1 MRVVELSDHPAEMLD
16 QVARQRQAAQ
26 RRAQDQ
32 YEDTLVQYQ
41 ARVQTMRVRRDRARA
56 GHRWLEWLRLAFGVL
71 VAKRRLPRR
80 PLQPAATADTD
91 TEARLRAG
99 IEGEQ
104 RVAAELGRAL
114 SDEWTLLHGYLNRRG
129 EIDHL
134 LLGPSG
140 LFAIEVKTVNA
151 TVHIDGDRWRAD
163 KYDRYGNLVEQRLI
177 EDRKGRSPSRQLT
190 EPAAEL
196 ESFLHRRGQ
205 RVQVQRVVLLLHE
218 RSKLGVVRNPTVQAG
233 TSVGYLL
240 SLARASADR
249 LDERQR
255 AEIHRLIL
263 RDHAFHTTGHTTG
276 RTTGRASGPGA
287 SRTTS
292 RTTGGATGGAAGTRG
307 RRGTRPPK

>member
-26 RRAQDQ
+26 WRAQDQ
-32 YEDTLVQYQ
+32 YGDALVQHQ

-56 GHRWLEWLRLAFGVL
+56 GHSWLEWLRLAFGVL

-205 RVQVQRVVLLLHE
+205 QVQVQRVGLLLHE
-218 RSKLGVVRNPTVQAG
+218 RPKLGVVRTPTGQAG
-233 TSVGYLL
+233 TSVDYLL
-240 SLARASADR
+240 SLARGSADR

-255 AEIHRLIL
+255 AEIDRLI
-263 RDHAFHTTGHTTG
+263 
-276 RTTGRASGPGA
+276 
-287 SRTTS
+287 
-292 RTTGGATGGAAGTRG
+292 
-307 RRGTRPPK
+307 

>member
-16 QVARQRQAAQ
+16 QVTRQRQAAIQ
-26 RRAQDQ
+26 RALSGYEDALIQYRAQ
-32 YEDTLVQYQ
+32 
-41 ARVQTMRVRRDRARA
+41 VQTMRVRRDRAWAR
-56 GHRWLEWLRLAFGVL
+56 HSWWQWLRLAFGVL
-71 VAKRRLPRR
+71 ATKRRVPRR
-80 PLQPAATADTD
+80 PAQVTVATD
-91 TEARLRAG
+91 TEEKLRAG
-99 IEGEQ
+99 IEGEH

-114 SDEWTLLHGYLNRRG
+114 NDEWTLLHGYVNRRG
-129 EIDHL
+129 EIDYL

-196 ESFLHRRGQ
+196 ESFLSRRGQ

-233 TSVGYLL
+233 TSVDYLL

-255 AEIHRLIL
+255 AEIDRLIL
-263 RDHAFHTTGHTTG
+263 RDHAFH
-276 RTTGRASGPGA
+276 TTGRASGPGA
-287 SRTTS
+287 SRTTGGATS
-292 RTTGGATGGAAGTRG
+292 RATGGAAGTRG
-307 RRGTRPPK
+307 RRGTRPRK

>member
-16 QVARQRQAAQ
+16 QVARRRQAAQ
-26 RRAQDQ
+26 LRAQDLH
-32 YEDTLVQYQ
+32 EDATVRYQ
-41 ARVQTMRVRRDRARA
+41 ARIQAIRQRRDRARA
-56 GHRWLEWLRLAFGVL
+56 RHSWLEWLRLAFGVL
-71 VAKRRLPRR
+71 VAKRRVPRR
-80 PLQPAATADTD
+80 PALPAATKADTD
-91 TEARLRAG
+91 AEEKLKAG

-104 RVAAELGRAL
+104 RVATELGRAL

-134 LLGPSG
+134 LLGPTG

-151 TVHIDGDRWRAD
+151 TVQIDADRWRAD

-205 RVQVQRVVLLLHE
+205 PVGVQRVVLLLHE
-218 RSKLGVVRNPTVQAG
+218 RSRLGIVRNQTVEVG

-255 AEIHRLIL
+255 ADIHRLIL

-276 RTTGRASGPGA
+276 RATSTG
-287 SRTTS
+287 T
-292 RTTGGATGGAAGTRG
+292 AAKAHPRS
-307 RRGTRPPK
+307 GTRPRKPRRPRK